1 MIDRAKIKEL
11 IQQKFSDQYQAG
23 LEETIDDVIAMNA
36 DVQRRTMKFLETG
49 EIEEA
54 EIEGYTIDQLSR
66 LGMNTL
72 AAFLMQDWLLR
83 NPEEAK
89 KAIKR
94 GHDSVGSRGK

>member
-1 MIDRAKIKEL
+1 MIDRIKIKEL
-11 IQQKFSDQYQAG
+11 IQQRFPGQYKAG
-23 LEETIDDVIAMNA
+23 LEETINDIIAMNT

-49 EIEEA
+49 EVKDMKIED
-54 EIEGYTIDQLSR
+54 YTINQLSK

-83 NPEEAK
+83 NPDEAK

-94 GHDSVGSRGK
+94 GWDSVEPRK